1 MLQEAR
7 LIILGDGG
15 LRSEMIKQAI
25 VRGVSEHVALPGFQS
40 NPWAWMSKAAVFAL
54 SSRWEG
60 SPNTLTEAMAL
71 GIPVVIT
78 DCTSGPRELLDDG
91 RVAPLVGVG
100 NVDALVSV
108 LAEPP

>member
-40 NPWAWMSKAAVFAL
+40 NPLAWMSKAAVFAL

-60 SPNTLTEAMAL
+60 SPNTLTGHGARHSRGHHRLHERPTGTPRRRSRRTA
-71 GIPVVIT
+71 
-78 DCTSGPRELLDDG
+78 SGSGQR
-91 RVAPLVGVG
+91 
-100 NVDALVSV
+100 
-108 LAEPP
+108 